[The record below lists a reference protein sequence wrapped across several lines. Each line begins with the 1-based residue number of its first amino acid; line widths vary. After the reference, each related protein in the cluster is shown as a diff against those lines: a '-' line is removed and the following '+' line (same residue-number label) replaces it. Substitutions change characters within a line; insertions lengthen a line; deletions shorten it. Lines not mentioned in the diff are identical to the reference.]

1 MLRQFDCSVN
11 ETVTDVFPP
20 CNAVLGIALGLQ
32 LPGVFLCA
40 WVEITRYYFAW
51 HSA

>member
-1 MLRQFDCSVN
+1 MLRQFDTIVNESVN
-11 ETVTDVFPP
+11 GLFPP
-20 CNAVLGIALGLQ
+20 CNAVLGIAPGLQ

-40 WVEITRYYFAW
+40 WAETTRYYFAW